1 VDKKTT
7 IEFIINPKS
16 GTQQK
21 AHLPELIHKFID
33 SEKFKITILKTE
45 GAGHAKILAQN
56 ASQKNIDIVAIA
68 GGDGSINEAA
78 AGLINSTTCL
88 AIIPMGSGNGL
99 ARHLGLPLSVEKA
112 INKINSGKKDLIDT
126 CLINNETFVSA
137 SGVGFDGLVA
147 HEFSKT
153 KKRGIAKYVT
163 ISSQNFFGYKPRF
176 YQLIVDGKSINTDA
190 FMIAFANSQQ
200 FGSGLKIAPTADLKD
215 GLMHCCIL
223 KPFGILSGAKLLFD
237 GFSGKLKS
245 NAYYDLIDCKE
256 AIIEFPDDVHWQ
268 KDGEPMHY
276 KNKVE
281 IKINPKSL
289 WVWM

>member
-1 VDKKTT
+1 VSPKIK

-21 AHLPELIHKFID
+21 VHLPELINKIID
-33 SEKFKITILKTE
+33 SEKFEITISKTE
-45 GAGHAKILAQN
+45 YAGHAKILAQN
-56 ASQKNIDIVAIA
+56 ASQNNIDIVAIA

-99 ARHLGLPLSVEKA
+99 ARHLRLPLSVEKA
-112 INKINSGKKDLIDT
+112 IATINLGKKDLIDT

-163 ISSQNFFGYKPRF
+163 ISSQKFFGYKPRY
-176 YQLIVDGKSINTDA
+176 YQIVVDGKSINTDA

-200 FGSGLKIAPTADLKD
+200 FGSGLKIAPTADLQD

-245 NAYYDLIDCKE
+245 NAFYDLIDCKE
-256 AIIEFPDDVHWQ
+256 ATIEFPDDVHWQ

-281 IKINPKSL
+281 IKINPQSL

>member
-1 VDKKTT
+1 MNQKIK

-21 AHLPELIHKFID
+21 AHLPDLIQSKINTDIF
-33 SEKFKITILKTE
+33 EITISKTE
-45 GAGHAKILAQN
+45 YAGHAKILAQN
-56 ASQKNIDIVAIA
+56 AAKKNIDIVAIA

-78 AGLINSTTCL
+78 AGLINSETSL

-99 ARHLGLPLSVEKA
+99 ARHLGLPLSAEKA
-112 INKINSGKKDLIDT
+112 ITRINSSNKKLIDT

-163 ISSQNFFGYKPRF
+163 ISSQKFFGYKPRN
-176 YQLIVDGKSINTDA
+176 YQLTVDGKSIYTDA

-200 FGSGLKIAPTADLKD
+200 FGSGLKIAPTADLQD

-223 KPFGILSGAKLLFD
+223 KPFGMLAGAKLLFD

-256 AIIEFPDDVHWQ
+256 ATIQFPEDVHWQ

-276 KNKVE
+276 KNNVE
-281 IKINPKSL
+281 VKINPKSL